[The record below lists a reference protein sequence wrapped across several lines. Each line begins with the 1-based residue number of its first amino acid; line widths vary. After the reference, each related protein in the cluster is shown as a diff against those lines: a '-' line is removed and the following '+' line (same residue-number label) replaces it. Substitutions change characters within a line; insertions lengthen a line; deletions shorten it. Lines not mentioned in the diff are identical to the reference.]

1 MAFKAPLLSKHHI
14 PMRQKTEASIS
25 SPGPMSQNPH
35 GDAAGLW
42 VVAARSLSQPRGYIT
57 KEEKRSLPLIKHH
70 VPKLQVSV
78 HNVFLEN
85 NRHMVCTVKMRA
97 RVGPSL

>member
-1 MAFKAPLLSKHHI
+1 M
-14 PMRQKTEASIS
+14 
-25 SPGPMSQNPH
+25 
-35 GDAAGLW
+35 
-42 VVAARSLSQPRGYIT
+42 
-57 KEEKRSLPLIKHH
+57 KEEKRSLPLIEHH

-97 RVGPSL
+97 RAGPACERWALRVLGRHGSGLGP